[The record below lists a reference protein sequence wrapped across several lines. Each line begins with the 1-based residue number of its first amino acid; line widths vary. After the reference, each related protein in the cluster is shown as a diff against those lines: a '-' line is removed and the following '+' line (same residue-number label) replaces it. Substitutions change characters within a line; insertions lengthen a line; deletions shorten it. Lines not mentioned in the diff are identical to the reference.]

1 MTLNEQIMAI
11 LATLGVP
18 VGYMTYKGTATTYIR
33 FSIYDEYGNNFADDA
48 EIDAEYRVQ
57 VDTFGKGNIDQL
69 AKRVKDTMLEAGF
82 SRSGYYENYE
92 NGTGFYQKTY
102 RFTNIIENMEVLT

>member
-1 MTLNEQIMAI
+1 MTLNEQITAI
-11 LATLGVP
+11 LAPLGVP
-18 VGYMTYKGTATTYIR
+18 VGYMTYKGSKTTYIR

-57 VDTFGKGNIDQL
+57 VDVFGKGNIDQL
-69 AKRVKDTMLEAGF
+69 AKSVKDTMIQAGF

-92 NGTGFYQKTY
+92 NNTGFYQKTY
-102 RFTNIIENMEVLT
+102 RFTNIIENVEG